1 VPAGETTYE
10 ARGALIGKGN
20 QESSGGSAS
29 HEKLAASGNS
39 KRTFG
44 GTNKGRYS
52 PVCVIAQFA
61 MSFVRPTTTQNVTV
75 DECLLTVSLAAVTGT
90 GTNAR

>member
-29 HEKLAASGNS
+29 HEKLTASGNS

-44 GTNKGRYS
+44 GLSNKGFHCQY
-52 PVCVIAQFA
+52 A
-61 MSFVRPTTTQNVTV
+61 
-75 DECLLTVSLAAVTGT
+75 
-90 GTNAR
+90 